1 MLFTKAFVGLFSLL
15 FLKYS
20 TSCHYIRVYII
31 YKANSSSTR
40 YKANSSSTCQLITKQ
55 IARQLVNLST
65 RQLVTKQIAR
75 QLVNLSTRQLITKH
89 LTAS

>member
-31 YKANSSSTR
+31 YKANGSSTR
-40 YKANSSSTCQLITKQ
+40 QLITKQ
-55 IARQLVNLST
+55 IARQLVN
-65 RQLVTKQIAR
+65 
-75 QLVNLSTRQLITKH
+75 
-89 LTAS
+89 

>member
-40 YKANSSSTCQLITKQ
+40 
-55 IARQLVNLST
+55 
-65 RQLVTKQIAR
+65 QLVTKQIAR
-75 QLVNLSTRQLITKH
+75 QLVNLSTNYKANSSSTRQLVNSSTNYKANSSSTCQ
-89 LTAS
+89 LVNSSTNY

>member
-31 YKANSSSTR
+31 YKANGSSTR
-40 YKANSSSTCQLITKQ
+40 QLITKQ
-55 IARQLVNLST
+55 IAC
-65 RQLVTKQIAR
+65 
-75 QLVNLSTRQLITKH
+75 QLVNLSTRQLIIKH

>member
-40 YKANSSSTCQLITKQ
+40 
-55 IARQLVNLST
+55 
-65 RQLVTKQIAR
+65 QLVTKQIAR
-75 QLVNLSTRQLITKH
+75 QLVN
-89 LTAS
+89 